1 MKQRQRTFFFDF
13 LVQQLTLTV
22 LPLLL
27 LGAAFFM
34 TVLPSINQLLFDGQK
49 KLADSINSTVTAF
62 FVGAEELLALR
73 SLDLLGESEIQQS
86 LKLQRFVQSTNV
98 FETAYAVDDAQ
109 IIRAIGLPESMIANR
124 AVFVGTDISRSP
136 ALRFDSANSTK
147 RWSPV
152 YQSLVTNAAS
162 SALSLPFGEGVLVA
176 EFNMERLSALVAD
189 LSVAGTLVMIIDSNG
204 NLIAHP
210 DSELSKQQI
219 SMRFSDLFTDS
230 TDQMRTGRFTWQQE
244 TYQAVVAPVPDMGW
258 QTVVAQTEAVFFAS
272 TRQVF
277 SAVVV
282 VLVLS
287 LLMMIAFVV
296 QSARKLSR
304 PIESLQKM
312 SSFIEQGRF
321 DIEAVYSPIKELQQL
336 SDQFLN
342 MALRL
347 ADRELENQALNEQL
361 EQRVAMRTSQ
371 LAKANAKLTESMH
384 QIEATMEQLVQ
395 SEKLASLG
403 SMVAGIAHELNT
415 PIGNGK
421 VAISTQLDYIRD
433 IQVKIDQ
440 QQLTKAA
447 LDEFI
452 ADMFATADIS
462 MRNLERAKDLIS
474 SFKQVSVDQ
483 TSSITRDFDLATI
496 VKEVLVTLR
505 PAYKNKPF
513 NVETQLPENIQM
525 HSKPG
530 ALMQILTN
538 LINNALLHAMSDT
551 GETLTVVISAQTQG
565 DQVKVVVQD
574 DGVGMPPEHVKRAF
588 DPFFTTKMGKGGS
601 GLGLNIVNRM
611 VVGILQGEISLTS
624 QVGQGT
630 TFELRLP
637 LSIREQQRSEMEASA
652 EIRQQG

>member
-1 MKQRQRTFFFDF
+1 MKQRQRTFFLDF

-27 LGAAFFM
+27 LGAAFFII
-34 TVLPSINQLLFDGQK
+34 VLPSINQLLFDGQK

-62 FVGAEELLALR
+62 FVGAEELLAVR
-73 SLDLLGESEIQQS
+73 SLDLLGESNEEQS
-86 LKLQRFVQSTNV
+86 FKLQRFVQSTSV

-109 IIRAIGLPESMIANR
+109 IIRAIGLSESLTVNR
-124 AVFVGTDISRSP
+124 AVFLGADISRSP
-136 ALRFDSANSTK
+136 ALRFDSSISAK

-162 SALSLPFGEGVLVA
+162 SALSLPFGEGALVA

-258 QTVVAQTEAVFFAS
+258 QTVVAQTEDVFFAS

-304 PIESLQKM
+304 PIEALQKM

-361 EQRVAMRTSQ
+361 EQRVAVRTSQ
-371 LAKANAKLTESMH
+371 LAKANAKLTASMH

-452 ADMFATADIS
+452 ADMFTTADIG

-483 TSSITRDFDLATI
+483 TSSITRDFDLASI
-496 VKEVLVTLR
+496 VNEVLVTLR

-513 NVETQLPENIQM
+513 NVETRIPTDIHM

-538 LINNALLHAMSDT
+538 LINNALLHAMRDT
-551 GETLTVVISAQTQG
+551 GGALTLVISAQTQG
-565 DQVKVVVQD
+565 DEVKIVVQD

-588 DPFFTTKMGKGGS
+588 DPFFTTKMGRGGS

-624 QVGQGT
+624 HVGMGT
-630 TFELRLP
+630 AFELYLP
-637 LSIREQQRSEMEASA
+637 LTIKEQSGELAAGSK
-652 EIRQQG
+652 IKQQG